1 MLETMDC
8 AWIILGVTGIILL
21 IISIR
26 KLEWVLRM
34 VVRGFVGAALIYSIN
49 TGLAFAEM
57 PYGVGIN
64 QYTIGFVSFL
74 GLPGIGALYVM
85 EFFL

>member
-1 MLETMDC
+1 MLEAMDG

-21 IISIR
+21 IICI
-26 KLEWVLRM
+26 KKIGWILRM
-34 VVRGFVGAALIYSIN
+34 IARGCAGAALIYTIN

-74 GLPGIGALYVM
+74 GLPGIGVLYILA
-85 EFFL
+85 FFL